1 VCRSVYGGG
10 GGWAL
15 FAGRAECDATL
26 PEVVEVMRRV
36 LLCMLE
42 VGICLLEVLAVSEVP
57 EVMRCVLLCM
67 LEVFEALEAMEEM
80 RCVPLCIWRLWRV
93 GSGYLM
99 CWTCRM

>member
-15 FAGRAECDATL
+15 FAGRAGCDATL

-42 VGICLLEVLAVSEVP
+42 VLAVSEVP
-57 EVMRCVLLCM
+57 EMMRCVLLCM
-67 LEVFEALEAMEEM
+67 LEVFEALEVMEEM
-80 RCVPLCIWRLWRV
+80 RCVPLCIWRPWKV
-93 GSGYLM
+93 GSV